1 MPRNTRSFVIAA
13 VVGAA
18 VVGCSKSDS
27 AKGAAR
33 DSSTPAAAPA
43 VTSGTVQPDPGG
55 KIITV
60 QMITDATGNYFKPKD
75 ISARKGDLI
84 RYTLGQ
90 GVHNVDFLPDSNAG
104 KRGLPK
110 ASDMLQLPGQTFDV
124 LVSWDAGKYYFQCDP
139 HALLGMRGFVT
150 VEP

>member
-1 MPRNTRSFVIAA
+1 MRSSTRSFVIAV

-18 VVGCSKSDS
+18 LVGCSSSES
-27 AKGAAR
+27 AKSTA
-33 DSSTPAAAPA
+33 DSSTSASAPAAA
-43 VTSGTVQPDPGG
+43 SGVVQPGPGG

-60 QMITDATGNYFKPKD
+60 ELITDATGNYFKPKD

-90 GVHNVDFLPDSNAG
+90 GVHNVDFLPDSNPG
-104 KRGLPK
+104 KSGLPK

-124 LVSWDAGKYYFQCDP
+124 LVSWDAGRYYFQCDP
-139 HALLGMRGFVT
+139 HALLGMRGYVT
-150 VEP
+150 VAP

>member
-1 MPRNTRSFVIAA
+1 MPSPTRSFVIAA
-13 VVGAA
+13 VVGATL
-18 VVGCSKSDS
+18 VGCSKSDS
-27 AKGAAR
+27 AKSTAA
-33 DSSTPAAAPA
+33 DSSASAAAPA
-43 VTSGTVQPDPGG
+43 AASGAVQPDPGG

-60 QMITDATGNYFKPKD
+60 QLITDATGNYFKPKD
-75 ISARKGDLI
+75 ILARKGDLI

-90 GVHNVDFLPDSNAG
+90 GVHNVDFLPDSNG
-104 KRGLPK
+104 GRKGLPK

-139 HALLGMRGFVT
+139 HALLGMRGYVT

>member
-1 MPRNTRSFVIAA
+1 MRSSTSSFVTAV

-18 VVGCSKSDS
+18 LVGCSRSDS
-27 AKGAAR
+27 AKGTTA
-33 DSSTPAAAPA
+33 DSSASAAAPA
-43 VTSGTVQPDPGG
+43 AVSGALQPGPGG

-60 QMITDATGNYFKPKD
+60 ELITDATGNYFKPKD

-104 KRGLPK
+104 KKGLPK

-139 HALLGMRGFVT
+139 HALLGMRGYVT
-150 VEP
+150 VAP